1 MGLRYRLRLPK
12 EVMVEAVRSYLCVV
26 SQTRELPSKRLDV
39 TMVEDRYSLG
49 AVVSRGELTT
59 VEYCFYVA
67 AAKLEFDP
75 EIQLLASK
83 VSNCSCVDRRM
94 RCLEMSIAVRST
106 DSKKWYSL
114 ESLSGYHRDKFHFT
128 KECNLR
134 RH

>member
-1 MGLRYRLRLPK
+1 MG
-12 EVMVEAVRSYLCVV
+12 AVRSYLCAV
-26 SQTRELPSKRLDV
+26 SQTRELQSKRPDV
-39 TMVEDRYSLG
+39 TTVEDRYSLG

-59 VEYCFYVA
+59 VECCFCVA

-75 EIQLLASK
+75 EVQLLASK
-83 VSNCSCVDRRM
+83 ALKYSYADRRM
-94 RCLEMSIAVRST
+94 RRLEMSITVRST

-114 ESLSGYHRDKFHFT
+114 EPLSGYHRDKFHFT